1 MAAIAAHRRAALSGR
16 TPFSLVLRPLTRSLS
31 ERGHSDGTVRGHLN
45 GTIGSITLNH
55 PGKRNAISVQMYR
68 DVPTAVREASGGRV
82 IVMGGSE
89 EAFSAGSDISEFRTV
104 RTGAAAAAAYSLVE
118 AAASAAL
125 LAVPQ
130 PLLACIHGPCIG
142 GGLNLA
148 LAADI
153 RFAAEDATFA
163 VPPARLGIGY
173 PRSLMELLVRAVGS
187 GHAKELLFTARVCVG
202 AASNSALSPA
212 QPS

>member
-1 MAAIAAHRRAALSGR
+1 MYGRGRRL
-16 TPFSLVLRPLTRSLS
+16 
-31 ERGHSDGTVRGHLN
+31 HGTVRGTVSPD
-45 GTIGSITLNH
+45 GTTGYITLDH
-55 PGKRNAISVQMYR
+55 PGKQNAVSVEMYR
-68 DVPTAVREASGGRV
+68 GVPFAVRQASGGRV
-82 IVMGGSE
+82 LVMRGSD
-89 EAFSAGSDISEFRTV
+89 EAFSAGSDISEFKTV

-153 RFAAEDATFA
+153 RFAAEDATFS

-173 PRSLMELLVRAVGS
+173 PRDLMELLVRAVGS
-187 GHAKELLFTARVCVG
+187 GHAKELLFTARV
-202 AASNSALSPA
+202 
-212 QPS
+212 

>member
-1 MAAIAAHRRAALSGR
+1 VS
-16 TPFSLVLRPLTRSLS
+16 
-31 ERGHSDGTVRGHLN
+31 GHLD
-45 GTIGSITLNH
+45 GSTGYITLDH
-55 PGKRNAISVQMYR
+55 PGKQNAISVEMYR
-68 DVPTAVREASGGRV
+68 GVPTAVRQASSGRV
-82 IVMGGSE
+82 LVMRGSGD
-89 EAFSAGSDISEFRTV
+89 AFSAGSDISEFKTM

-153 RFAAEDATFA
+153 RFASEDATFS

-173 PRSLMELLVRAVGS
+173 PRDLMELLVRAVGS
-187 GHAKELLFTARVCVG
+187 GHAKELLLTARV
-202 AASNSALSPA
+202 
-212 QPS
+212 